1 VAYVY
6 LLRCAGGSFYTGW
19 TTDLAAR
26 LAAHQAGRGSRY
38 TRARR
43 PVTLTYWEELPTES
57 AARRREPQLK
67 RLSHAA
73 KELLCRQ
80 SLDRDAQPGAP
91 AHPAG
96 GQPSDALVS

>member
-1 VAYVY
+1 VPYVY

-19 TTDLAAR
+19 TLDLATR

-43 PVTLTYWEELPTES
+43 PVALVYWEELPTES

-73 KELLCRQ
+73 KERLCSQ
-80 SLDRDAQPGAP
+80 MAAAAS
-91 AHPAG
+91 
-96 GQPSDALVS
+96 